1 MRLLPVMMLTTLM
14 LLAPAAPAQTPQAVP
29 LVAQVDLP
37 RFMGDWYV
45 IAHIPPSVD
54 KGAHNAVESYALDGE
69 HIATTYRRR
78 DGSFSAPET
87 LSKPTGYVVEDTGN
101 ALWGMRFFWWLP
113 IRFEFRIAHL
123 EPDYS
128 VTIIARSR
136 RDYVWLMSR
145 QPTMSEQ
152 DYARY
157 VAMIASWGYD
167 TRELIRVPQQWSSA
181 DQP

>member
-1 MRLLPVMMLTTLM
+1 MGLWRILLLSSI
-14 LLAPAAPAQTPQAVP
+14 LLCMSWTSAQADAQPPVP
-29 LVAQVDLP
+29 LVARVDLS

-54 KGAHNAVESYALDGE
+54 LGAHNAVESYALDGDRI
-69 HIATTYRRR
+69 HTTYRRR
-78 DGSFSAPET
+78 DGSFAAAEQTST
-87 LSKPTGYVVEDTGN
+87 PTGYVREGTGN

-113 IRFEFRIAHL
+113 IKFEFRIAHL

-128 VTIIARSR
+128 VTIIGRSR

-145 QPTMSEQ
+145 KPTMSDE

-157 VAMIASWGYD
+157 ASIIASWGYD
-167 TRELIRVPQQWSSA
+167 TSKLIKVPQQWE
-181 DQP
+181 